1 MPNSVNYVKF
11 QRGTIA
17 AYNALKTRGLIDS
30 NTLYFI
36 YESADKKN
44 GYLYLGDKLISGSG
58 SGTNITK
65 LSDISDVL
73 ETVTDVGAFLVK
85 NDSGKWESKSLADV
99 ASLIAS
105 QLEINV
111 NANTFEF
118 KTVAGANPE
127 LNLIGFNV
135 AESGSYLKKGAAG
148 KLEWE
153 KPAEDF
159 NTISTK
165 IVDLQ
170 NQVNNFSTVIKNE
183 IANANHLSYKPVGSL
198 EDITSAENN
207 KENVVYLVPNG
218 SGNDNN
224 SYDEYMLINS
234 KPERLGTFGSVDLTE
249 YAKVSQLQAV
259 EKKLVEEYTP
269 LGLFNSTVGSLDNL
283 GAAYVAG
290 DTTNIVNEINK
301 VYESIIWGELSE

>member
-73 ETVTDVGAFLVK
+73 ETVTDAGAFLVK

-111 NANTFEF
+111 NADTFEF
-118 KTVAGANPE
+118 KTVEGANPE
-127 LNLIGFNV
+127 LNLIGFDI

-153 KPAEDF
+153 KPEEDF

-170 NQVNNFSTVIKNE
+170 NQVNNFSAVIKNE

-207 KENVVYLVPNG
+207 KENVVL
-218 SGNDNN
+218 
-224 SYDEYMLINS
+224 
-234 KPERLGTFGSVDLTE
+234 
-249 YAKVSQLQAV
+249 KVCALPFP
-259 EKKLVEEYTP
+259 K
-269 LGLFNSTVGSLDNL
+269 
-283 GAAYVAG
+283 
-290 DTTNIVNEINK
+290 
-301 VYESIIWGELSE
+301 

>member
-1 MPNSVNYVKF
+1 MPNNVNYVKF
-11 QRGTIA
+11 QRGTIT
-17 AYNALKTRGLIDS
+17 AYNSLKARKLIDP

-73 ETVTDVGAFLVK
+73 ENVTEAGAFLVK
-85 NDSGKWESKSLADV
+85 NDSGKWESRSLADV
-99 ASLIAS
+99 ANLIAS

-111 NANTFEF
+111 NTNTFEF
-118 KTVAGANPE
+118 KAVEGANPE
-127 LNLIGFNV
+127 LNLIGFDT
-135 AESGSYLKKGAAG
+135 AENGSYLKKGAAG

-153 KPAEDF
+153 KPEEDF
-159 NTISTK
+159 HTISTK
-165 IVDLQ
+165 IVNLQ
-170 NQVNNFSTVIKNE
+170 NQVDNFNTVIKNE
-183 IANANHLSYKPVGSL
+183 IANANHLTYKPVGSL

-207 KENVVYLVPNG
+207 KENVVYLVPNS
-218 SGNDNN
+218 SGDDNN

-234 KPERLGTFGSVDLTE
+234 KPEKLGTFGNADLTG

-259 EKKLVEEYTP
+259 EKKLVEEYTS
-269 LGLFNSTVGSLDNL
+269 LEVFNSTVGSLNDL
-283 GAAYVAG
+283 GKAYVAG

-301 VYESIIWGELSE
+301 IYESIIWGELSE